1 MRIALLFASNTMT
14 NVFVKITQ
22 QPVSTKGA
30 RPMRLWGKLAMMWP
44 TQLDAGRLG
53 TDASLAVTI
62 DCTGV
67 PLATW
72 TSIVGA
78 VAS

>member
-1 MRIALLFASNTMT
+1 MAFISIAMT
-14 NVFVKITQ
+14 NIFVKITQ
-22 QPVSTKGA
+22 QPASTKGE
-30 RPMRLWGKLAMMWP
+30 RPMRLWGKPAMMWP
-44 TQLDAGRLG
+44 TRLDAGRLG
-53 TDASLAVTI
+53 TDASLALAI

-67 PLATW
+67 PLARL